1 MANTSENNIPAIAS
15 DMQET
20 DTSLHNGHQETAVL
34 TEPQGNEPDEAAIT
48 QFIETAQHL
57 ENELTSI
64 VVGQERVIRELLLAL
79 LAGGHVLLEGV
90 PGLGKTLLVRTLAD
104 SLALKFARI
113 QFTPDLMPADI
124 VGTTIVTEQSDG
136 ASGSRRVFSFQPGP
150 IFANIVLADEVNRAT
165 PKTQSALLEGM
176 QERTVS
182 VGDATRPLPR
192 PFFVLATQNPLEME
206 GTYPLPEAQL
216 DRFLLKILV
225 NFPKAEDLLRI
236 IDTTVGTQTLRARQ
250 VASGEQLLHLI
261 ETARAV
267 PVATHVKEYAVRL
280 LLATHPD
287 QDDAPEQV
295 RKYVRYGASP
305 RGLQALIM
313 TAKVL
318 ALLEG
323 RYNVSQEDLQVVAFP
338 ALRHRIILNF
348 DGLADG
354 ITSETLI
361 QTIIEETDTE

>member
-1 MANTSENNIPAIAS
+1 MAKKSEQTHVEAEAPANKAKK
-15 DMQET
+15 QE
-20 DTSLHNGHQETAVL
+20 GVQVETA
-34 TEPQGNEPDEAAIT
+34 
-48 QFIETAQHL
+48 ETAGPSEEDIKEFMDVSQRL
-57 ENELTSI
+57 EKELCSI
-64 VVGQERVIRELLLAL
+64 VIGQEQVIRELLLAL

-104 SLALKFARI
+104 ALTLKFARI

-124 VGTTIVTEQSDG
+124 VGTTIVSEQSDG
-136 ASGSRRVFSFQPGP
+136 ASAGRRAFSFQPGP
-150 IFANIVLADEVNRAT
+150 IFANVVLADEVNRAT

-182 VGDATRPLPR
+182 VGDQTRPLPR

-216 DRFLLKILV
+216 DRFLLKIMV

-236 IDTTVGTQTLRARQ
+236 VDTTVGTQILKAKAA
-250 VASGEQLLHLI
+250 ASGEQLLRLI
-261 ETARAV
+261 TIARAV
-267 PVATHVKEYAVRL
+267 PIATRIKEYAVRL

-287 QDDAPEQV
+287 QEDAPEKV
-295 RKYVRYGASP
+295 RRYVRYGGSP
-305 RGLQALIM
+305 RGLQALI
-313 TAKVL
+313 TASRVR

-323 RYNVSQEDLQVVAFP
+323 RYNVSQEDIRAVAYP
-338 ALRHRIILNF
+338 ALRHRIVLNF

-354 ITSETLI
+354 ITSEHLI
-361 QTIIEETDTE
+361 EAIVSELE